1 MCVPKPEHTLRT
13 LSTNRR
19 GEGEAPPPAP
29 STYTPRRTRPA
40 HARLTPGPY
49 ASDGAGGGGGKSG
62 GREAAAAAVAAAGC
76 GRGGGDRGG
85 DGTAAHAPRPAEG
98 GAASGPAPSHT
109 RPAPAPAGPAPVGR
123 SVNPSAQRV
132 GGARGFRVPRRPTA
146 PHVRDRVIAG
156 SPSLATPTHV
166 PGRRRR
172 TRADGCEPLCRAGCP
187 SCAPEGGRGAA
198 PVSYPDRTTSPSGQ
212 RRHARGPRKR
222 CLSGA
227 GVLNGRGLA
236 DLNRTPT
243 VPGVTWHGSGA
254 LDAAE
259 GREGGR
265 EGRGCWEPGGWRWS
279 VGITTFLCSGKQD
292 SIKWTPPPPPGKYAF
307 LTITRC
313 LSLSTKQT

>member
-62 GREAAAAAVAAAGC
+62 GGEAAAAAAAAGC
-76 GRGGGDRGG
+76 GRGGGSRGG
-85 DGTAAHAPRPAEG
+85 DGAAAHAPRPAEG
-98 GAASGPAPSHT
+98 GAASGPPPRTHAP
-109 RPAPAPAGPAPVGR
+109 PPAPAGPAPAGR

-146 PHVRDRVIAG
+146 PHVRERSIAG

-166 PGRRRR
+166 PGRWRR
-172 TRADGCEPLCRAGCP
+172 TRADGCEALCRARFP

-254 LDAAE
+254 LGAGE
-259 GREGGR
+259 GREGGAR
-265 EGRGCWEPGGWRWS
+265 LLGVWPLEMVCWHHYVSMQWKTGLDKNG
-279 VGITTFLCSGKQD
+279 L
-292 SIKWTPPPPPGKYAF
+292 PPPP
-307 LTITRC
+307 
-313 LSLSTKQT
+313 